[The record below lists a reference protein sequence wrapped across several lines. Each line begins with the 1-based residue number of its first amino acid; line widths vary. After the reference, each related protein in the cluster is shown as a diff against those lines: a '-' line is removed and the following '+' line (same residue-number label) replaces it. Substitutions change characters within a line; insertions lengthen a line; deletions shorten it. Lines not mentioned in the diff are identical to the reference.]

1 MSVTSGFFNSLNGDR
16 KYNSEQMS
24 AIFDGIINDGVF
36 ASVGTAFAVNAATGV
51 TVNVGIGRAWFNS
64 TWLLNDAI
72 LPVTLDISEVVLDRI
87 DAVVIEIDHSDSVR
101 AGSIKVVNGTPA
113 TEPENPEL
121 LHTDDINQYPLAYI
135 YREAGSGTINQA
147 DITNMVGT
155 SACPYITGIL
165 SVVNID
171 NVVAQWKAQWD
182 QWFTTTTQESSQEAD
197 TWFAESKAE
206 FDAWFESLTVA
217 LEDNVAATLEAQILD
232 IQQRFE
238 ILVSEGAVYD
248 DLKDSDGQ
256 LIEDSRGSVIQ
267 AKTVLTSGAGSGS
280 GDVDQSQINEI
291 WEAINNKQE
300 RIIGTPGD
308 LIGVSSTGDLESVNA
323 RPRRVNITLT
333 SSGWNSL
340 SQTVSVPGVSSDEST
355 QTIQVVPTS
364 ASKANWKQFGIEPD
378 AQAADSLT
386 FKARSAPSENIDA
399 YVVIQEVVGA

>member
-1 MSVTSGFFNSLNGDR
+1 MSVTSGFFNSFNGDR
-16 KYNSEQMS
+16 KYNAEQMS

-51 TVNVGIGRAWFNS
+51 TVNVGTGRAWFNS
-64 TWLLNDAI
+64 AWLLNDAI

-87 DAVVIEIDHSDSVR
+87 DAVVIEVDHSDSVR
-101 AGSIKVVNGTPA
+101 AGSIKVVNGIPA
-113 TEPENPEL
+113 TDPENPEL
-121 LHTDDINQYPLAYI
+121 LHTDDVNQYPLAYI

-165 SVVNID
+165 QVVNID

-206 FDAWFESLTVA
+206 FDAWFESLTAA

-248 DLKDSDGQ
+248 DLKDSNGE
-256 LIEDSRGSVIQ
+256 LIEDSQGSVIQ
-267 AKTVLTSGAGSGS
+267 AKTVLTAGAGSGS

-291 WEAINNKQE
+291 WEELNGKQD
-300 RIIGTPGD
+300 RVIGTPGD

-323 RPRRVNITLT
+323 RPRRVNVTLT
-333 SSGWNSL
+333 TTGWNNL
-340 SQTVSVPGVSSDEST
+340 SQTVSVPGISSDEST
-355 QTIQVVPTS
+355 QTIQAIPKST
-364 ASKANWKQFGIEPD
+364 SKADWKQYGIEPD
-378 AQAADSLT
+378 SQAQDSLT
-386 FKARSAPSENIDA
+386 FKARSTPGANIDV
-399 YVVIQEVVGA
+399 YVVIQEVVGV